1 MAKKTSTDAF
11 RAPAL
16 KYQGK
21 MQILGGPIPIGEM
34 HRPYVR
40 KERDRPLGAEGK
52 DLRPERPEIQK
63 APPASVARAPK
74 HTGKG
79 GS

>member
-11 RAPAL
+11 RAPAM
-16 KYQGK
+16 KYVGK
-21 MQILGGPIPIGEM
+21 MEILGGPVPIGQM
-34 HRPYVR
+34 HRPYIK

-63 APPASVARAPK
+63 APPRSVARTPK
-74 HTGKG
+74 YAGKG
-79 GS
+79 G